1 GVTGD
6 GKVLRT
12 YQTRAILG
20 ANRYQRFESNVANVT
35 DGETEI
41 HHIGAAGAA
50 TRHQFARLNG
60 IDFNVG
66 PIPANGHLGG
76 RGHFWGTCVARSGG
90 GLRFVVTAA
99 GYAEA
104 CGQEDNGNRLF
115 DCCARASRPDI
126 TPRRPRRVGYED
138 AKWYLPCSAR
148 YTNTP
153 SYKFAQRV
161 GIRLGDTCA

>member
-20 ANRYQRFESNVANVT
+20 ANRYQRFEGNVANVT

-115 DCCARASRPDI
+115 DWCAPALHALILLLASKASWI
-126 TPRRPRRVGYED
+126 RRSKVVP
-138 AKWYLPCSAR
+138 AMLS
-148 YTNTP
+148 
-153 SYKFAQRV
+153 
-161 GIRLGDTCA
+161 